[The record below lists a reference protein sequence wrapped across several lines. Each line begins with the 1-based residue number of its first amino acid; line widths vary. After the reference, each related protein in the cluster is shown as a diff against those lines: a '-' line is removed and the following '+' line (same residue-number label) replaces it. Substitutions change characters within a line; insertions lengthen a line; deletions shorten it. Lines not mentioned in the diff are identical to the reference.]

1 MTIWAFGAVVL
12 SRGVMSQEEEKGK
25 GSGEVGEE
33 LSVGGGHAV
42 AFSIHLYTQNF
53 ALATRVHPAV
63 RFREFWERL
72 GTFGSFLFYKSF
84 QEEIKRFATHL
95 SGEHEEDLDLARR
108 PDERHVDY
116 AERLRDEGEPGA
128 EVGDGV
134 GGVLGKGELVR
145 LTLADSSGRT

>member
-1 MTIWAFGAVVL
+1 MP
-12 SRGVMSQEEEKGK
+12 RGI
-25 GSGEVGEE
+25 
-33 LSVGGGHAV
+33 L
-42 AFSIHLYTQNF
+42 
-53 ALATRVHPAV
+53 
-63 RFREFWERL
+63 ERL

-134 GGVLGKGELVR
+134 GGVLGVGELIEFTQGHDWR
-145 LTLADSSGRT
+145 RT